1 MRLFH
6 DYYEREIGGD
16 YLDKELLQEDC
27 KKFVESFPKFEK
39 LNVSYILLVTED
51 EGEGGLNGIEVG
63 YRISVTEPRFFVRLS
78 APQGGTLGF
87 LCHKKVLPSFAKV
100 IFALE
105 DSEFFE
111 PLTTSSVSMLLRPW
125 TGEFLS
131 HQVTVWSKIN
141 ARQNYLSSRI

>member
-1 MRLFH
+1 M
-6 DYYEREIGGD
+6 
-16 YLDKELLQEDC
+16 
-27 KKFVESFPKFEK
+27 ESFPKFEE
-39 LNVSYILLVTED
+39 LNASYILLVTED
-51 EGEGGLNGIEVG
+51 EGEGVLGGIEVG

-87 LCHKKVLPSFAKV
+87 LCHKKVVPSFAGV
-100 IFALE
+100 IFMLE

-141 ARQNYLSSRI
+141 ARRNYLSSRI

>member
-6 DYYEREIGGD
+6 DYYEHEIGGD

-27 KKFVESFPKFEK
+27 KKFVESFPKFEE

-78 APQGGTLGF
+78 APQGVTLGF
-87 LCHKKVLPSFAKV
+87 L
-100 IFALE
+100 
-105 DSEFFE
+105 
-111 PLTTSSVSMLLRPW
+111 
-125 TGEFLS
+125 
-131 HQVTVWSKIN
+131 
-141 ARQNYLSSRI
+141 